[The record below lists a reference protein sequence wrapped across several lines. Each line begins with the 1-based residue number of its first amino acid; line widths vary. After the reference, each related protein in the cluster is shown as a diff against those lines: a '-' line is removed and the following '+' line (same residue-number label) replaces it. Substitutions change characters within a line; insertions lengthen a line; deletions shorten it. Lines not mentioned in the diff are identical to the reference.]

1 MNGGQ
6 NGYRSCPMSVQS
18 TPVGEHSV
26 LPHSFND
33 DLGEHCLPLWVYE
46 CK

>member
-18 TPVGEHSV
+18 TPQGSTVCSRTHLTMAGTNTV
-26 LPHSFND
+26 RPY
-33 DLGEHCLPLWVYE
+33 GVYE